1 MTTILVVDD
10 SQQNIYQ
17 LQVLLRSDGY
27 QVVTAGDGA
36 EALSTARQDPPDLI
50 VTDGLMPVMD
60 GFTLC
65 RECQQDERLKAIPL
79 IFYTATFTDDRDRQ
93 LALRLGA
100 RRYLVKPEA
109 LQDLLPT
116 IREELQRARRPPLA
130 AGELAAGELAAG
142 ELAAGEGTRQ
152 QTLSPADDETVNL
165 KLYNEALVRKLEKK
179 MLQLEQTNR
188 ELTQEL
194 ANRQR
199 AEAKIRE
206 QLQELQ
212 RWHDITLDREG
223 RVMDLKREVNEL
235 LVRQGLPPRYSSV
248 LEDA

>member
-1 MTTILVVDD
+1 LA
-10 SQQNIYQ
+10 
-17 LQVLLRSDGY
+17 
-27 QVVTAGDGA
+27 AG
-36 EALSTARQDPPDLI
+36 E
-50 VTDGLMPVMD
+50 
-60 GFTLC
+60 
-65 RECQQDERLKAIPL
+65 
-79 IFYTATFTDDRDRQ
+79 
-93 LALRLGA
+93 
-100 RRYLVKPEA
+100 
-109 LQDLLPT
+109 
-116 IREELQRARRPPLA
+116 LA

>member
-79 IFYTATFTDDRDRQ
+79 HQIPTRIQGDFRHGYDRNEHDSRFPPR
-93 LALRLGA
+93 LLRGRGGCWRRRLGGSSRHFA
-100 RRYLVKPEA
+100 RCPSSVRRA
-109 LQDLLPT
+109 AGGLPH
-116 IREELQRARRPPLA
+116 RARPHPPLRH
-130 AGELAAGELAAG
+130 G
-142 ELAAGEGTRQ
+142 
-152 QTLSPADDETVNL
+152 
-165 KLYNEALVRKLEKK
+165 LVL
-179 MLQLEQTNR
+179 
-188 ELTQEL
+188 
-194 ANRQR
+194 
-199 AEAKIRE
+199 
-206 QLQELQ
+206 
-212 RWHDITLDREG
+212 
-223 RVMDLKREVNEL
+223 
-235 LVRQGLPPRYSSV
+235 
-248 LEDA
+248 

>member
-130 AGELAAGELAAG
+130 AGELAAGE
-142 ELAAGEGTRQ
+142 GTRQ

-179 MLQLEQTNR
+179 MLQLEQTNP

>member
-142 ELAAGEGTRQ
+142 ELAAGELAAGEGTRQ
-152 QTLSPADDETVNL
+152 QTF
-165 KLYNEALVRKLEKK
+165 RKLEKK

>member
-1 MTTILVVDD
+1 
-10 SQQNIYQ
+10 
-17 LQVLLRSDGY
+17 
-27 QVVTAGDGA
+27 
-36 EALSTARQDPPDLI
+36 
-50 VTDGLMPVMD
+50 
-60 GFTLC
+60 
-65 RECQQDERLKAIPL
+65 
-79 IFYTATFTDDRDRQ
+79 
-93 LALRLGA
+93 
-100 RRYLVKPEA
+100 
-109 LQDLLPT
+109 
-116 IREELQRARRPPLA
+116 
-130 AGELAAGELAAG
+130 
-142 ELAAGEGTRQ
+142 
-152 QTLSPADDETVNL
+152 L